1 MVKSRIR
8 YVNNLLSED
17 ISKLREESIKEGFN
31 IISRLINDY
40 KSGKN
45 KFNQKG
51 EALIVCEIDD
61 KIVGICGLN
70 IDPINTKRARIRRL
84 YVLPQFRNKKIGKKL
99 VAELINYSINHFK
112 TVSVNIG
119 ELNISKFYENL
130 GFKEYDKEKGI
141 THLLMHN

>member
-1 MVKSRIR
+1 MVKPKIR
-8 YVNNLLSED
+8 YVNNLLAED

-31 IISRLINDY
+31 IINRLINDY

-99 VAELINYSINHFK
+99 VVELINYSINYFK

-130 GFKEYDKEKGI
+130 GFKVYDKEKGI